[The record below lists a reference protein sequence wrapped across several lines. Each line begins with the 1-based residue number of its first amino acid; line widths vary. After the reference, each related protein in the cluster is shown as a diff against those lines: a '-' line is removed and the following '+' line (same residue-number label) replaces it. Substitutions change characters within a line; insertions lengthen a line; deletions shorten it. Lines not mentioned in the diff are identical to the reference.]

1 MVDPEIETLWET
13 YDFTIVNIVKYED
26 DVSFYLNSLDEM
38 STFYKGDGDLD
49 ISTEE
54 YLEFLNEGI
63 SSLNALISFY
73 NKHLLTIKEIESFGL
88 ADMPPERELSQ
99 ETLEELKKLTT
110 DLKKS
115 MLSAT
120 DLFESIKQSLL

>member
-13 YDFTIVNIVKYED
+13 YDFTIFNVVKYED

-38 STFYKGDGDLD
+38 SSFYQGEGELD

-54 YLEFLNEGI
+54 YLEFLSEGLV
-63 SSLNALISFY
+63 SLKALISFY

-88 ADMPPERELSQ
+88 AYMPPERELSE
-99 ETLEELKKLTT
+99 ETLEELKELTIN
-110 DLKKS
+110 LKKS

>member
-73 NKHLLTIKEIESFGL
+73 NKL
-88 ADMPPERELSQ
+88 
-99 ETLEELKKLTT
+99 
-110 DLKKS
+110 
-115 MLSAT
+115 
-120 DLFESIKQSLL
+120 

>member
-63 SSLNALISFY
+63 SSLNSLISFY

-115 MLSAT
+115 MLSAAG
-120 DLFESIKQSLL
+120 LFESIKQSLS

>member
-13 YDFTIVNIVKYED
+13 YDFTIFNVVKYED

-38 STFYKGDGDLD
+38 SSFYQGEGELD

-54 YLEFLNEGI
+54 YLEFLSEGLV
-63 SSLNALISFY
+63 SLKALISFY

-88 ADMPPERELSQ
+88 AYMPPERELS
-99 ETLEELKKLTT
+99 EATLEELKELTIN
-110 DLKKS
+110 LKKS